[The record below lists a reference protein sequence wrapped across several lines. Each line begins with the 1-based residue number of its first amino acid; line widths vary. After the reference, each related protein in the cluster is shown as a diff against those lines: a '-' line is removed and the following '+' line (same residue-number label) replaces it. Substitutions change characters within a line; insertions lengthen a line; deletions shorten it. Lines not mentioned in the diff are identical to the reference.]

1 MSFQASTINALT
13 FILLIFIERKCR
25 RVYAI
30 VHVWRSVDKSSWGL
44 FLSFYNG
51 TGGLNSGPSE
61 RVLPSEP
68 YGITGPMLEL
78 WFIIFTY
85 CFSLK
90 QKYIESNEYIY
101 FFKKYAEQERMEE
114 EREEQ

>member
-1 MSFQASTINALT
+1 MSFQTSTINALT

-30 VHVWRSVDKSSWGL
+30 VHVWRSGAEAPGVCFSPSTMGL
-44 FLSFYNG
+44 EDWTQVPQRGF
-51 TGGLNSGPSE
+51 
-61 RVLPSEP
+61 LPSEP

-90 QKYIESNEYIY
+90 QKYIESNEYVY
-101 FFKKYAEQERMEE
+101 FFKKYAEQERVEE
-114 EREEQ
+114 EKEEQ